1 MLSVSELI
9 RQKWEVY
16 RWLAN
21 DTKVFVRP
29 SSGLKTFT
37 GKLLDLEEFDAFWK
51 KPAVCNAKPEDIV
64 IIAPPQRIQGE
75 WRIVADHAGQVVAY
89 TTYLYQGNAT
99 HIPAAP
105 SGAMELCKRILD
117 SGLKLGPMF
126 VLDIAQSPDG
136 RFGLLE
142 ANAFSTAA
150 LYACKME
157 QIVQR
162 AQVVLGDLALKKPV
176 KHKSDEPVH

>member
-37 GKLLDLEEFDAFWK
+37 GKLLDLEEFDVFWK
-51 KPAVCNAKPEDIV
+51 NPAVCNAKPEDIV

-75 WRIVADHAGQVVAY
+75 WRIVADHSGQVVAY

-157 QIVQR
+157 QIVKR
-162 AQVVLGDLALKKPV
+162 AQVVLGELALKKPV